1 MIKLAIID
9 DHKIFREGLA
19 QLLNGTGK
27 NNVVYQGGNGLELK
41 NHLESNVPN
50 FELILLDINMPKMNG
65 IDTAYFLSQNYPALK
80 FIALSMYDDDKN
92 IIAMIQN
99 GACGY
104 LPKDTSFDEV
114 IKAIVSVHEEGYYY
128 DARAT
133 KALVRSTTQKSDNS
147 LVNDKLTD
155 REITFIR
162 HSCSEMTY
170 KEIADAM
177 SVAYKTVEGYREAVF
192 QKLHVK
198 SRIGLVIL
206 AISKGWI
213 EI

>member
-104 LPKDTSFDEV
+104 LPKDTSFEEV
-114 IKAIVSVHEEGYYY
+114 IKAIDLVVEEGYYY
-128 DARAT
+128 NQKAT
-133 KALVRSTTQKSDNS
+133 KALVKATHKKPETLPALKIS
-147 LVNDKLTD
+147 D
-155 REITFIR
+155 REAEFL
-162 HSCSEMTY
+162 SLACSELTY
-170 KEIADAM
+170 KEISDLMHVSA
-177 SVAYKTVEGYREAVF
+177 KTVEGYRESLF
-192 QKLHVK
+192 NKLQVK
-198 SRIGLVIL
+198 SRVGMVIL
-206 AISKGWI
+206 AISNSWI
-213 EI
+213 KL